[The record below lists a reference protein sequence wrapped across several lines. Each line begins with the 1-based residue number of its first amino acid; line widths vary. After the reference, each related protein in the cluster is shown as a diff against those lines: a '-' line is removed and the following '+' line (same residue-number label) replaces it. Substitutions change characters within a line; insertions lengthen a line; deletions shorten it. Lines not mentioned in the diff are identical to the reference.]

1 MLEIIVCDDNALHCK
16 EIVKSVQTALDGTPP
31 EISDFPDAGRLLDYL
46 RSTGCQPHIALLDI
60 CMPEQNGIHLARSI
74 KQYAPGCQI
83 IFLSSFLNYAT
94 DVYETEH
101 IYFILK
107 SQLHQRIGPALHQAL
122 TALGDRAVQIP
133 VRQDGAILRI
143 ALQDVQYMERVLRK
157 TRIVTLRGAFF
168 SQKTPETLIGGSG
181 SFVRCHQSYWVNLK
195 HVQAMGNNKFT
206 MDNGTS
212 VPISR
217 TYLQEAK
224 QRFLRELIHA

>member
-1 MLEIIVCDDNALHCK
+1 MLKIVVCDDDALHCK
-16 EIVKSVQTALDGTPP
+16 EIVKSARAALDGTPA
-31 EISDFPDAGRLLDYL
+31 EITDFPDAGRLLDYL
-46 RSTGCQPHIALLDI
+46 SGTGFQPHIALLDI
-60 CMPEQNGIHLARSI
+60 CMPDQNGIILAQDI

-107 SQLHQRIGPALHQAL
+107 SQLYQRIGPALHQAL
-122 TALGDRAVQIP
+122 ATLSDCAVQIS
-133 VRQDGAILRI
+133 VQQDSNTCRI

-157 TRIVTLRGAFF
+157 TRVVTLQGAFF
-168 SQKTPETLIGGSG
+168 SPETPEALIGESG
-181 SFVRCHQSYWVNLK
+181 SFVRCHQSFWVNLK
-195 HVQAMGNNKFT
+195 HVRTMGNNKFT

-224 QRFLRELIHA
+224 QRFLHVLIRN